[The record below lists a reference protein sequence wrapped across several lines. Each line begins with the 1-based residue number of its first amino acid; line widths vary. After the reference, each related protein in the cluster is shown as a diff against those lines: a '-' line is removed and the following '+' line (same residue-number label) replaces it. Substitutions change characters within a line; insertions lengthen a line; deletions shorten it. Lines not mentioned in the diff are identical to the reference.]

1 MDVRLS
7 PDDFDARLRGQLHVL
22 SRNLTI
28 ASLAC
33 TGVRA
38 IDFSHLGPRLVL
50 GENVVLTFERV
61 RLVRAR

>member
-1 MDVRLS
+1 M
-7 PDDFDARLRGQLHVL
+7 L